1 LPRYSFS
8 WWGKANPVNVIAD
21 TVQAQYASPSPSAE
35 IAGLDPEHD
44 YERIVFLL
52 SYQLFQW
59 DVERALEFALLN
71 TYAIPSISG
80 LLARTGEFT
89 RRARKR
95 YDDTELLL
103 AEIGENGFDSDRA
116 SQALDRVNAMHGR
129 FRIANDDYLY
139 VLSTFVF
146 SPIDWMA
153 AYGRRAFTAKEQLAW
168 LHYYQELGR
177 RMGIAD
183 IPATS
188 DAFRA
193 FREKFEAERMVFAG
207 SNREVAAVTV
217 DLVLGMYV
225 PRLLYPIGRPV
236 AMALCSERLVAAIG
250 ARQPPRW
257 LRRIVRATMRLR
269 GRFLGILPEPKQLR
283 RITRRSNPTYPN
295 GYEIAGLGVLR
306 PGRS

>member
-1 LPRYSFS
+1 M
-8 WWGKANPVNVIAD
+8 
-21 TVQAQYASPSPSAE
+21 QAQFASPSPSAE
-35 IAGLDPEHD
+35 IAGLDPERD

-89 RRARKR
+89 RQARKR

-103 AEIGENGFDSDRA
+103 AEIGENGFDSARA
-116 SQALDRVNAMHGR
+116 SQAFDRINAMHGR
-129 FRIANDDYLY
+129 FRIANDDSLY
-139 VLSTFVF
+139 VLSTFIF
-146 SPIDWMA
+146 NPIDWMA
-153 AYGRRAFTAKEQLAW
+153 AYGRRAFTAAEQLAW
-168 LHYYQELGR
+168 LRYYQQLGR

-193 FREKFEAERMVFAG
+193 FREKFEAERMAFAD
-207 SNREVAAVTV
+207 SNRTVATVTV

-225 PRLLYPIGRPV
+225 PRLLYPLGRPV
-236 AMALCSERLVAAIG
+236 AMALCSERLAAAIG
-250 ARQPPRW
+250 AAQPPRW
-257 LRRIVRATMRLR
+257 LRRIVHAAMRLR
-269 GRFLGILPEPKQLR
+269 GRFLGILPEPKRLR
-283 RITRRSNPTYPN
+283 RITKRKNPTYPN

-306 PGRS
+306 SGRN

>member
-1 LPRYSFS
+1 MN
-8 WWGKANPVNVIAD
+8 AIAD
-21 TVQAQYASPSPSAE
+21 AVAARHASPSPSAE
-35 IAGLDPEHD
+35 IAGLDPELG

-59 DVERALEFALLN
+59 DVERSLEFALLN

-89 RRARKR
+89 RQARKR

-116 SQALDRVNAMHGR
+116 GQALDRVNAMHGR

-146 SPIDWMA
+146 NPIDWMA
-153 AYGRRAFTAKEQLAW
+153 EYGRRAFTAKEQLAW
-168 LHYYQELGR
+168 LRYYQELGR

-183 IPATS
+183 IPAS
-188 DAFRA
+188 LEAFRS
-193 FREKFEAERMVFAG
+193 FREKFEAERMVYAD
-207 SNREVAAVTV
+207 SNREVSTVTV

-225 PRLLYPIGRPV
+225 PRALYPIGRPV
-236 AMALCSERLVAAIG
+236 AMTLCSERLIAAIG
-250 ARQPPRW
+250 GRQPPQW
-257 LRRIVRATMRLR
+257 LRRMVHSAMQLR
-269 GRFLGILPEPKQLR
+269 GGLLGMLPEPKRLR
-283 RITRRSNPTYPN
+283 RITLRKNPTYPN
-295 GYEIAGLGVLR
+295 GYKIAGLGVLR
-306 PGRS
+306 PGRG

>member
-1 LPRYSFS
+1 MVAEPR
-8 WWGKANPVNVIAD
+8 GDPMKAVVDAGRA
-21 TVQAQYASPSPSAE
+21 QAASPSPSAE
-35 IAGLDPEHD
+35 IDGLDPERD
-44 YERIVFLL
+44 CERIVFLL

-59 DVERALEFALLN
+59 DVERALEFALLS

-116 SQALDRVNAMHGR
+116 GQAMDRINAMHGR
-129 FRIANDDYLY
+129 FRIANADYLY

-146 SPIDWMA
+146 NPIDWMA
-153 AYGRRAFTAKEQLAW
+153 AYGRRPFTANEQLAW
-168 LHYYQELGR
+168 LRYYQQLGR
-177 RMGIAD
+177 SMGIAD

-193 FREKFEAERMVFAG
+193 FRERFETERMVSAD
-207 SNREVAAVTV
+207 SNREVARVTV

-225 PRLLYPIGRPV
+225 PRLLFPFGRPV

-250 ARQPPRW
+250 APPPPQW
-257 LRRIVRATMRLR
+257 LRHLVHAAMRLR
-269 GRFLGILPEPKQLR
+269 GRFLAILPEPKRLKL
-283 RITRRSNPTYPN
+283 ITQRKNPTYPS

-306 PGRS
+306 PGHG

>member
-1 LPRYSFS
+1 
-8 WWGKANPVNVIAD
+8 VNVTAD
-21 TVQAQYASPSPSAE
+21 AVPAQQPSPSPSAE
-35 IAGLDPEHD
+35 IAGLDPERD

-103 AEIGENGFDSDRA
+103 AEIGENGFGSDRA
-116 SQALDRVNAMHGR
+116 GQALERVNAMHGR

-146 SPIDWMA
+146 NPIDWMA
-153 AYGRRAFTAKEQLAW
+153 EHGRRAFTAKEQLAW
-168 LHYYQELGR
+168 LRYYQELGR
-177 RMGIAD
+177 RMGISG
-183 IPATS
+183 IPAS
-188 DAFRA
+188 LEAFRA
-193 FREKFEAERMVFAG
+193 FREKFEAGRMVYAE
-207 SNREVAAVTV
+207 SNREVSTVTV

-225 PRLLYPIGRPV
+225 PRALYPIGRPV
-236 AMALCSERLVAAIG
+236 AMTLCSERLIKAIG
-250 ARQPPRW
+250 GRPPPSW
-257 LRRIVRATMRLR
+257 LRLTTRAAMRLR
-269 GRFLGILPEPKQLR
+269 AIFLRLLPEPKRLR
-283 RITRRSNPTYPN
+283 RITLRKNPTYPN

-306 PGRS
+306 SGRD

>member
-1 LPRYSFS
+1 M
-8 WWGKANPVNVIAD
+8 KAVAD
-21 TVQAQYASPSPSAE
+21 AGRVQTASPSPSAE
-35 IAGLDPEHD
+35 IDGLDPERD
-44 YERIVFLL
+44 CERIVFLL

-116 SQALDRVNAMHGR
+116 GQAMDRINAMHGR

-139 VLSTFVF
+139 VLSTFIF
-146 SPIDWMA
+146 DPIDWLA
-153 AYGRRAFTAKEQLAW
+153 GYGRRAFTAKEQLAW
-168 LHYYQELGR
+168 LRYYQQLGR

-193 FREKFEAERMVFAG
+193 FREKFEAEQMVYAD
-207 SNREVAAVTV
+207 SNREVASVTV
-217 DLVLGMYV
+217 DLVLGIYV
-225 PRLLYPIGRPV
+225 PRLLYPLGRPV
-236 AMALCSERLVAAIG
+236 AMALCSQRLVAAIG
-250 ARQPPRW
+250 APPPPQW
-257 LRRIVRATMRLR
+257 LRRAVRAAMRLR
-269 GRFLGILPEPKQLR
+269 GRFLAILPEPKRLR
-283 RITRRSNPTYPN
+283 LITQRKNPTYPN
-295 GYEIAGLGVLR
+295 GYDIAGLGVLR
-306 PGRS
+306 TGRG

>member
-1 LPRYSFS
+1 MS
-8 WWGKANPVNVIAD
+8 AVAD
-21 TVQAQYASPSPSAE
+21 AVPARGASPSPSAE
-35 IAGLDPEHD
+35 IAGLDPEQD

-89 RRARKR
+89 RQARKR

-116 SQALDRVNAMHGR
+116 GQALDRINAMHGR

-146 SPIDWMA
+146 NPIDWMA
-153 AYGRRAFTAKEQLAW
+153 DYGRRAFTANEQLAW
-168 LHYYQELGR
+168 LRYYQQLGR
-177 RMGIAD
+177 RMGISD
-183 IPATS
+183 IPTS
-188 DAFRA
+188 LEAFRT
-193 FREKFEAERMVFAG
+193 FREKFEAERMVYAE
-207 SNREVAAVTV
+207 SNREVSAVTV

-225 PRLLYPIGRPV
+225 PRALYPIGRPV
-236 AMALCSERLVAAIG
+236 AMTLCSDRLIASIG
-250 ARQPPRW
+250 ARRPPPW
-257 LRRIVRATMRLR
+257 LRRVVHAAMRLR
-269 GRFLGILPEPKQLR
+269 AIPERSFRNRNASAASPCAKTRPTRTAMKSLGSVCCAPDAAE
-283 RITRRSNPTYPN
+283 TV
-295 GYEIAGLGVLR
+295 GLYR
-306 PGRS
+306 P